1 MKYSQEEFERRF
13 DEMMMKEP
21 TDEGEI
27 IETEDLIVGQAY
39 NGHIQVY
46 EKATGK
52 MLMHMTYLEIFP
64 RERMQKIADDLQS
77 RYSKHAAAVAAD

>member
-1 MKYSQEEFERRF
+1 MKYSQEEFERLF

-39 NGHIQVY
+39 NGHISVY
-46 EKATGK
+46 EKSTGEL
-52 MLMHMTYLEIFP
+52 LMHMIYLEIFT
-64 RERMQKIADDLQS
+64 RERMQKIADNLQR
-77 RYSKHAAAVAAD
+77 RYSKQAAAAVD